1 MKKTLFLYLIVSLL
15 LTSCTPEKTTETEK
29 PYLII
34 VSMDGFRW
42 DYPDSV
48 PTPSFDAIARMGIKA
63 ESMQAAFPSKTFPNH
78 YTLVT
83 GLYPNHH
90 GIVNNSFYAPQFD
103 EVYTISN
110 REAVGNGKFYDGEP
124 IWNTAE
130 KQGLKA
136 ATFFWVGSEADIQGM
151 RPSIWKNY
159 DHHLDYYQRVD
170 SVISWLSLP
179 DEQRPHLITW
189 YVPEPDGVGHGYGP
203 HSSQVDSTIKRLD
216 ELLGY
221 FMQKLSRHPLADK
234 VNVIVTSDH
243 GMENTSADKTLNLY
257 ASLKK
262 HWVKHALGG
271 NPIYNIQAHEGFY
284 DSVRLALENVEGLTC
299 YSNPDLPAYLNY
311 GTNKRCLDFTV
322 VADSA
327 WSIITR
333 KPKKNYPN
341 GGTHG
346 YDIHNKNMNA
356 IFYAYGP
363 AFKKGYAH
371 SSFKNVDVYPLMCQI
386 LGLRPAPNDGDFMNV
401 KELLKATK

>member
-1 MKKTLFLYLIVSLL
+1 MKKTLFLYLIVSLFI
-15 LTSCTPEKTTETEK
+15 TSCTQEQAKETEK

-48 PTPSFDAIARMGIKA
+48 PTPSFDAIAKMGIKA

-90 GIVNNSFYAPQFD
+90 GIVNNSFYAPEYD
-103 EVYTISN
+103 ETYTI
-110 REAVGNGKFYDGEP
+110 RDKEAVGNGKFYDGEP

-130 KQGLKA
+130 KQGIKA
-136 ATFFWVGSEADIQGM
+136 ATFFWVGSEANIQDM
-151 RPSIWKNY
+151 RPSIWKKY
-159 DHHLDYYQRVD
+159 DHHLDFYQRVD

-179 DEQRPHLITW
+179 EEQRPHLITW

-203 HSSQVDSTIKRLD
+203 HSSQVDSTVKRLD
-216 ELLGY
+216 QLLGY
-221 FMQKLSRHPLADK
+221 FMQKLSRHPLAGK

-243 GMENTSADKTLNLY
+243 GMENTTADKTLNLY
-257 ASLKK
+257 ESLKK
-262 HWVKHALGG
+262 HWVRHALGG
-271 NPIYNIQAHEGFY
+271 NPIYNIQANEGFY
-284 DSVRLALENVEGLTC
+284 DSIQLALENVEGLTC

-311 GTNKRCLDFTV
+311 GTNARCLDFTV

-333 KPKKNYPN
+333 KPKKDYPN

-363 AFKKGYAH
+363 AFKKGYVH
-371 SSFKNVDVYPLMCQI
+371 PSFKNVDVYPLMCQI

-401 KELLKATK
+401 KDLLKPIK